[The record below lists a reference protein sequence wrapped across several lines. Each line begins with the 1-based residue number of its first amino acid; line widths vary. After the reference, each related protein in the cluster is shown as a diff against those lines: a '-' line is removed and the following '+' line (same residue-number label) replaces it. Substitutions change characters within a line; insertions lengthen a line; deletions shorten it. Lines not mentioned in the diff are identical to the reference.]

1 MRNLLVAAAII
12 GVGGYFGAKFYVQ
25 HKTAEDLDAL
35 LAQARP
41 FVDIEYE
48 HVVATIR
55 GELRAENVTI
65 RLPQFDD
72 ELTVDSIGIVT
83 PGFLFLL
90 GFDRGQL
97 EFPERLGVAIDGL
110 RVSTDADFMRMLD
123 DVRAAQ
129 TAAVELTP
137 ADQCASTYGLTP
149 AALKRFG
156 YHEVVLDLDT
166 TIRRAESHLVVEVSA
181 DIEDMYAFDVEL
193 TLDGLADPTALA
205 RGAQPMLVN
214 ARLEYVDQSLNRRI
228 LEHCAKEQ
236 VPAADVLAAQLREVQ
251 ALALQS
257 GMELDALLMEPYT
270 DFLLGKRRFTLTS
283 APPKPV
289 DLSRVSLYKPSDVPN
304 LLNLT
309 AEAG

>member
-1 MRNLLVAAAII
+1 MRNLLVAAAIV

-25 HKTAEDLDAL
+25 HKAAEDLDAL

-72 ELTVDSIGIVT
+72 EIAVESIGIVT

-90 GFDRGQL
+90 GFDRGRL
-97 EFPERLGVAIDGL
+97 EFPERLGVAVEGL
-110 RVSTDADFMRMLD
+110 RVSADADFMRLLD
-123 DVRAAQ
+123 DVRASQ
-129 TAAVELTP
+129 TASVELTP

-166 TIRRAESHLVVEVSA
+166 TIRRAQSHLVVEVGA

-205 RGAQPMLVN
+205 RGVQPMLVS
-214 ARLEYVDQSLNRRI
+214 ARLDYVDQSLNRRI

-251 ALALQS
+251 ALALQN
-257 GMELDALLMEPYT
+257 GMELDAMLMEPYT